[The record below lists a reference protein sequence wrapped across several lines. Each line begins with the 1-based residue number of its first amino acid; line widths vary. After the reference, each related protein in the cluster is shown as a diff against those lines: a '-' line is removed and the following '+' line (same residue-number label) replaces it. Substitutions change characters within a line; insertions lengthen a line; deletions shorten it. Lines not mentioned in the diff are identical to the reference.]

1 MPIRPVKAQG
11 VFVTDPNARGKA
23 TIISP
28 TQADQIPVSRV
39 DQTTGLLQ
47 YEPVDYP
54 LSDPAF
60 TDPANIGKALTIVA
74 GSTGGSAKI
83 GLSDVVEK
91 DDAVSAL
98 IDQNGLIT
106 YPTITV
112 VNNNTIHV
120 TAFKAHFSTS
130 GTNTIVDI
138 PEKDIVITK
147 ANSGVDTDDV
157 TYLLLQ
163 PDGTFQQTYT
173 RPTSQ
178 QQQDLQYIA
187 EIIHTDGG
195 PVSLAKPLFTIYSN
209 LQKQNR
215 DLFSVLGLNGKNF
228 AFSFDRNTGHLSQ
241 TSATAEIIGYIISSD
256 QTNPDVVSF
265 PVANTL
271 DVRYYSFNPADRLAT
286 LTDFRKS
293 YNVDNILAGTS
304 TAIANGNFGILSL
317 YADIGGKYTVIAPQK
332 SYTSLADAQNDRLL
346 YLSSILLPTF
356 FGRNNVLVAS
366 IIVSNTV
373 TSATSTTFDIALIK
387 DLVFTGGAVS
397 CPASSLPDPSSA
409 SPDDVVV
416 VDPTSNSFVIRPNT
430 INTSASISVGDI
442 YVSDGTKFQPTS
454 PANINSN
461 TLGLFS
467 TMHGISFVK
476 FVWDTS
482 ASTTTTQKVDPNN
495 YFTNCTLSFSSTSSA
510 IRITTVDPNIVN
522 QINPIVAYLIPIT
535 DASTVDNFMLS
546 IRSFAGSAMTLYGG
560 NLSLV
565 KIGKA
570 YELILFFHKY
580 V

>member
-39 DQTTGLLQ
+39 DQNTGLLQ

-60 TDPANIGKALTIVA
+60 SDPVNIGKALTIVA
-74 GSTGGSAKI
+74 GSTSGSAQI

-91 DDAVSAL
+91 DEAVSAL

-120 TAFKAHFSTS
+120 TAFKAHFSTA

-138 PEKDIVITK
+138 PEQDIVITK

-187 EIIHTDGG
+187 EIVHTDGG
-195 PVSLAKPLFTIYSN
+195 PVSLARPLFTIYSN

-215 DLFSVLGLNGKNF
+215 DLFSVLGLNAKNF

-265 PVANTL
+265 PVENTL
-271 DVRYYSFNPADRLAT
+271 DVRYYSFNPADRLAS

-293 YNVDNILAGTS
+293 YNVDDVLAGTS
-304 TAIANGNFGILSL
+304 TAIANGSFGILSV

-332 SYTSLADAQNDRLL
+332 TYTSLADAQNDRLL

-356 FGRNNVLVAS
+356 FDRNNVLIAS

-373 TSATSTTFDIALIK
+373 TSATSTTFEIALIK
-387 DLVFTGGAVS
+387 DLVFTGGAVF
-397 CPASSLPDPSSA
+397 CPASTLPDPSSA

-416 VDPTSNSFVIRPNT
+416 VDPTSSSFIIRPNT

-482 ASTTTTQKVDPNN
+482 ATTTTTQKIDPNN
-495 YFTNCTLSFSSTSSA
+495 YFASATLSFSASGSSFT
-510 IRITTVDPNIVN
+510 ITAVNSNIVN

-546 IRSFAGSAMTLYGG
+546 IRTFANNAMTLYGG

-565 KIGKA
+565 KSGKA